1 MCWRNAATP
10 GPMRRVAPGYPLVAR
25 QGLAALLTHAG
36 IHVLASVGG
45 GAALLREAALTRPD
59 VVILDVRM
67 PPSFSD
73 EGIGTALALRQ
84 RFPGIG
90 VLVLSTYAEPAWV
103 RRLTGH
109 VPSAVGYLLKDRVGN
124 VERLTDALHTIA
136 AGGIVIDEDVIARIT
151 PPASVLDR
159 LTARQVEVLSL
170 VAEGRSNQAISD
182 ALGMSV
188 RTAEV
193 HVAAILR
200 DLDIPDE
207 PSWNRR
213 VLAALAYLNPHRGA

>member
-1 MCWRNAATP
+1 M
-10 GPMRRVAPGYPLVAR
+10 
-25 QGLAALLTHAG
+25 
-36 IHVLASVGG
+36 
-45 GAALLREAALTRPD
+45 
-59 VVILDVRM
+59 
-67 PPSFSD
+67 
-73 EGIGTALALRQ
+73 
-84 RFPGIG
+84 
-90 VLVLSTYAEPAWV
+90 

>member
-73 EGIGTALALRQ
+73 EGIGTALLCGNASRASGSWSCRPTPSQ
-84 RFPGIG
+84 RGC
-90 VLVLSTYAEPAWV
+90 
-103 RRLTGH
+103 
-109 VPSAVGYLLKDRVGN
+109 
-124 VERLTDALHTIA
+124 
-136 AGGIVIDEDVIARIT
+136 AG
-151 PPASVLDR
+151 
-159 LTARQVEVLSL
+159 
-170 VAEGRSNQAISD
+170 
-182 ALGMSV
+182 
-188 RTAEV
+188 
-193 HVAAILR
+193 
-200 DLDIPDE
+200 
-207 PSWNRR
+207 
-213 VLAALAYLNPHRGA
+213 

>member
-1 MCWRNAATP
+1 MSSSSTSAC
-10 GPMRRVAPGYPLVAR
+10 
-25 QGLAALLTHAG
+25 H
-36 IHVLASVGG
+36 
-45 GAALLREAALTRPD
+45 
-59 VVILDVRM
+59 
-67 PPSFSD
+67 PSFSD